1 MNTKNTYDCS
11 AALVVRAANFRE
23 VLPENGTTEIDL
35 GTPKAGDKI
44 PGTCSMGMYNFSLL
58 FN

>member
-11 AALVVRAANFRE
+11 AALVVKAANFRE
-23 VLPENGTTEIDL
+23 VLPESGTTEIDL

-44 PGTCSMGMYNFSLL
+44 PGTCSMGMYNFSII